1 MLYNL
6 INGIYNNICNLNYE
20 IKKGGTK
27 MLDVINKLTWN
38 KKMEVLRTI
47 KGWSQTEAAEKCYTT
62 QRVYWAWE
70 SGNVYPR
77 KSSRVIISQA
87 FGVDESEI
95 FG

>member
-20 IKKGGTK
+20 IKKGGTE
-27 MLDVINKLTWN
+27 MLELIKELTWN

-87 FGVDESEI
+87 FGVDESDI
-95 FG
+95 F